1 MNYTWK
7 ILKLGLKDQLNQD
20 GQLLENAV
28 VNVKWRR
35 IGEDTDGSRVSYVGN
50 TNFSAANVSVADF
63 TNLNDLTS
71 TQVISWLESS
81 LEDSEVARINEQ
93 ITRRIEKNRVQN
105 IKPNW

>member
-1 MNYTWK
+1 VNYTWK
-7 ILKLGLKDQLNQD
+7 ILRLGLKDQLNQD

-35 IGEDTDGSRVSYVGN
+35 IGEDTDGSRASYVGN
-50 TNFSAANVSVADF
+50 TSFSAASVSAADF
-63 TNLNDLTS
+63 TNLNDLTN
-71 TQVISWLESS
+71 TQVIAWLETA
-81 LEDSEVARINEQ
+81 LEGDLVRIDSQ

>member
-1 MNYTWK
+1 VNYTWK
-7 ILKLGLKDQLNQD
+7 ILRLGLKDQLNQD

-35 IGEDTDGSRVSYVGN
+35 IGEDTDGSRASYVGN
-50 TNFSAANVSVADF
+50 TSFSAASVSAADF
-63 TNLNDLTS
+63 TNLNDLTN
-71 TQVISWLESS
+71 TQVITWLETA
-81 LEDSEVARINEQ
+81 LEGDLARIDSQ